1 MADFISTSQRETEW
15 NNFFIAATEM
25 DFLRKSSFR
34 QGEIPKRD
42 RKKMRL

>member
-1 MADFISTSQRETEW
+1 MADFILISHSEAGW